1 MHNYSYQVH
10 IEESIM
16 LDMFIIEKK
25 NEFLSSIEPTVAKKS
40 TYDLSYDI
48 KFYKNIASLHYI
60 LYVDSGGAHSIRYD
74 KVFYYDL
81 INNKELFLEDLITS
95 KDEFLSFF
103 DDISE
108 ELPKTYNFEFDQLSD
123 ITVNTTYYGD
133 KESATTTVQK
143 MDGKVD
149 FAYDFTTK
157 GDYYFRHLTD
167 ALLSDGKSKEIRQY
181 QGFYTKTSENGY
193 IGVNISGSQVTE
205 NEISEENLVE
215 MVDAIIGGSIV
226 GLGDQF
232 KLNDEFFEELIKYYF
247 MNSEP
252 EFYINSQTK
261 KATIK
266 GYMDFD
272 SSLITQDTNNYTKLS
287 GDLLM
292 QVDEFGMI
300 NNYTIDGVI
309 NTLNKYET
317 SSTDSHGTLVVS
329 LVGASNENIEH
340 TSVEPLE

>member
-1 MHNYSYQVH
+1 M
-10 IEESIM
+10 
-16 LDMFIIEKK
+16 EK
-25 NEFLSSIEPTVAKKS
+25 S
-40 TYDLSYDI
+40 
-48 KFYKNIASLHYI
+48 
-60 LYVDSGGAHSIRYD
+60 
-74 KVFYYDL
+74 
-81 INNKELFLEDLITS
+81 LFLIPVLLLVLTSCNVDNTQTSTGTGINTNTTTQVTTNITTTNNDKTTSTTTTQSELGNKVS

-103 DDISE
+103 NDISE
-108 ELPKTYNFEFDQLSD
+108 ELPKTYYFKFDQLSD

-193 IGVNISGSQVTE
+193 IGVNISDSQVTE

-247 MNSEP
+247 KNSEP

-272 SSLITQDTNNYTKLS
+272 SSLTTQDTNNYTKLS

>member
-1 MHNYSYQVH
+1 M
-10 IEESIM
+10 
-16 LDMFIIEKK
+16 
-25 NEFLSSIEPTVAKKS
+25 KKS
-40 TYDLSYDI
+40 
-48 KFYKNIASLHYI
+48 
-60 LYVDSGGAHSIRYD
+60 
-74 KVFYYDL
+74 
-81 INNKELFLEDLITS
+81 LFLIPALLLVLTSCNVDNTQTSTGTGINTNTTTQITTNITTTNNDKTTSTTTTQSELGNNVS

-108 ELPKTYNFEFDQLSD
+108 ELPKTYYYKFDQLSD

-133 KESATTTVQK
+133 KESTTTTGQK
-143 MDGKVD
+143 INGKID

-157 GDYYFRHLTD
+157 GDYYFRYVTD

-205 NEISEENLVE
+205 NEISEENLIK
-215 MVDAIIGGSIV
+215 MVDTIIGGSIA
-226 GLGDQF
+226 GDQF
-232 KLNDEFFEELIKYYF
+232 KVNDEFFEELIKNYF
-247 MNSEP
+247 KNSEP

-292 QVDEFGMI
+292 QVDEFGMM

-309 NTLNKYET
+309 NTLNKSEL
-317 SSTDSHGTLVVS
+317 SSTVSNGTIVTS

-340 TSVEPLE
+340 TAVEPLE

>member
-1 MHNYSYQVH
+1 M
-10 IEESIM
+10 
-16 LDMFIIEKK
+16 KK
-25 NEFLSSIEPTVAKKS
+25 NLLLIPALLLVLTSCNVDNTQTS
-40 TYDLSYDI
+40 TGI
-48 KFYKNIASLHYI
+48 NTNTTTQITTNITTTNN
-60 LYVDSGGAHSIRYD
+60 D
-74 KVFYYDL
+74 KTTSTTTTQSEL
-81 INNKELFLEDLITS
+81 GNKVS

-108 ELPKTYNFEFDQLSD
+108 ELPKTYYYKFDQLSD

-133 KESATTTVQK
+133 QESATTTGQK
-143 MDGKVD
+143 IDGKVD

-157 GDYYFRHLTD
+157 GDYYFRYVTD
-167 ALLSDGKSKEIRQY
+167 ALVSDGKSEEIRQY
-181 QGFYTKTSENGY
+181 QGFYTKSTENGY
-193 IGVNISGSQVTE
+193 IGVNISGSQVIE

-215 MVDAIIGGSIV
+215 MVDTIIGGSIA
-226 GLGDQF
+226 DNHF
-232 KLNDEFFEELIKYYF
+232 KVNDEFFEELIKYYF
-247 MNSEP
+247 KNSEP

-272 SSLITQDTNNYTKLS
+272 SSLITQDTNNYIKLS

-292 QVDEFGMI
+292 QVAEFGMM

-309 NTLNKYET
+309 NTLNKSEI
-317 SSTDSHGTLVVS
+317 SSTDSHGTIVAS